1 MSLQTLIEAARLHYP
16 DADLALLGRAAQLA
30 RRPTTEDF
38 DGSLIVANLR
48 LDPSAVAATIV
59 LDATAE
65 GTLDISSIEEEL
77 GADVAQLVEHLLRVT
92 AIHWDRLE
100 EEAAESLRKMFL
112 ALASDIRVVII
123 SVARHV
129 HAMRLLD
136 EMTPG
141 ERERTARETMEVFAP
156 LANRLGLWHLKSE
169 LEDRAFAELEPE
181 AYEEIR
187 ELLAETEGSRDKLLR
202 RVTDVLIERLENAGI
217 RAELSRRSK
226 HIYSIHR
233 KMQRKGVEFSR
244 VYDLSAVRVIVPE
257 VSDCYAALGLIHG
270 LWPPIDGEFDDHI
283 ARPKDNFY
291 RSLHTAVFG
300 PDGHPVEIQL
310 RTREMHEFAEYG
322 IAAHWR
328 YKEGGRKSAG
338 FDRKIAW
345 LRQLIQWQKELP
357 DPGEF
362 VDSLKT
368 DIFQDRVH
376 VFTPGGDVIELPA
389 GATPIDFAY
398 RIHTEVGHSC
408 RGARVNG
415 QIVPLDHP
423 LETGDRVEIL
433 KGKPRGPSR
442 DWLNPQLGYAR
453 TATARQKI
461 RQFFR
466 LQSRDT
472 SIAQGRESLDKEL
485 RRLGLADKPVGE
497 IADSLG
503 YDNVGDFL
511 AKLGYGDISL
521 HKVASRLLEAERHAE
536 PVELPIATEAE
547 PAARETSVS
556 IGGVDDVMS
565 HPARCC
571 NPVPGDPAIGFV
583 TRGRGIT
590 IHRRDC
596 PNVRNHPEPE
606 RLVPLEWGAKRG
618 ERHPVHITIVANDR
632 ATLLR
637 DIADVITQEGV
648 SLRAADLT
656 TSSKDLTAT
665 IHATLE
671 VGGSDQLLRILDRV
685 GRLPF
690 VLHVRRVGG

>member
-1 MSLQTLIEAARLHYP
+1 MSLHELIEATQRHYP
-16 DADLALLGRAAQLA
+16 DGDLSLLGRAVDLA
-30 RRPTTEDF
+30 ARPTDGSL
-38 DGSLIVANLR
+38 DGSLIVARLR
-48 LDPSAVAATIV
+48 LDPPAVAATTV
-59 LDATAE
+59 LDAVAV
-65 GTLDISSIEEEL
+65 GALDVSSVEDEL
-77 GADVAQLVEHLLRVT
+77 GSEVALLVDNLLRV
-92 AIHWDRLE
+92 ARIRWDRLE

-123 SVARHV
+123 SVARRVHV
-129 HAMRLLD
+129 MRLL
-136 EMTPG
+136 EGMTPE
-141 ERERTARETMEVFAP
+141 ERQRTARETMEVFAP

-169 LEDRAFAELEPE
+169 LEDRAFAELEP
-181 AYEEIR
+181 AAFEEIR
-187 ELLAETEGSRDKLLR
+187 GLLAETQGSRDELLR
-202 RVTDVLIERLENAGI
+202 RVADVLQERLDKAGI
-217 RAELSRRSK
+217 EAELSRRSK
-226 HIYSIHR
+226 HIHSIHS

-244 VYDLSAVRVIVPE
+244 VYDLSAVRMIVPE

-270 LWPPIDGEFDDHI
+270 LWPPIAGEFDDYI
-283 ARPKDNFY
+283 AKPKDNFY

-300 PDGHPVEIQL
+300 PDGHPVEIQI

-338 FDRKIAW
+338 FDRQTAW
-345 LRQLIQWQKELP
+345 LNQLIQWQKELP
-357 DPGEF
+357 DPREF

-368 DIFQDRVH
+368 DVFQDQVH
-376 VFTPGGDVIELPA
+376 VFTPGGDVIDLPA

-408 RGARVNG
+408 RGARVNE

-433 KGKPRGPSR
+433 KGKPGGPSR
-442 DWLNPQLGYAR
+442 DWLNPQLGYVR

-466 LQSRDT
+466 LQSRDA

-485 RRLGLADKPVGE
+485 RKLGLTDKPVGE
-497 IADSLG
+497 IAEMLG
-503 YDNVGDFL
+503 YDSADDML

-521 HKVASRLLEAERHAE
+521 HKVASRLLEAERRVEQVEIPTAPGAE
-536 PVELPIATEAE
+536 PVSRA
-547 PAARETSVS
+547 TSVS
-556 IGGVDDVMS
+556 IGDVDDVLS

-606 RLVPLEWGAKRG
+606 RLMPLEWGAKAG
-618 ERHPVHITIVANDR
+618 ETHPVHIRIVANDR
-632 ATLLR
+632 AGLLR
-637 DIADVITQEGV
+637 DIADVISQEGV
-648 SLRAADLT
+648 SLSAANVS
-656 TSSKDLTAT
+656 TSPKELTAT

-671 VGGSDQLLRILDRV
+671 VAGSDQLLRILDRV
-685 GRLPF
+685 ERLPF
-690 VLHVRRVGG
+690 VLGVRRVGG